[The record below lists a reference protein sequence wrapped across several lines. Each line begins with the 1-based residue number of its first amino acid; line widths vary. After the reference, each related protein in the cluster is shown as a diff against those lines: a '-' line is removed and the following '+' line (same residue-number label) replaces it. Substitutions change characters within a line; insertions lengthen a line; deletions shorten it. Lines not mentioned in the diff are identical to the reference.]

1 MEKIK
6 VICIKNYS
14 DEYGSIEEGK
24 IYQIVKLGRWKD
36 RYYPILG
43 EDSEG
48 LIYGPAILDTEINNY
63 FTPLA
68 DWREQQID
76 SILND

>member
-6 VICIKNYS
+6 VICIKNYAN
-14 DEYGSIEEGK
+14 EYGSIEEGK
-24 IYQIVKLGRWKD
+24 IYEIVKSGRWKD
-36 RYYPILG
+36 RYYVILG
-43 EDSEG
+43 ENLAG

-63 FTPLA
+63 FITTS
-68 DWREQQID
+68 DWREQQIN